1 MRCYEEI
8 LGYLETL
15 PVINTHSHHL
25 RHRQFFDYHPNFT
38 YTGQYDLNALLHMS
52 YCAWCGPLPGED
64 GYFSKVKNRG
74 PFRALERGLQAL
86 YGIDA
91 PLNEETYP
99 LFDAAIR
106 AAYPNGEDR
115 TFSLLR
121 EKCGYEKI
129 VLDAPLTPGD
139 TYGEPDLFAGVI
151 RLDYFLQGYADDTA
165 ELNGL
170 NCRTFHGRENF
181 LTLQDFCDTFRR
193 VVAEKK
199 KNGLKA
205 IKCAAAYERGL
216 DFAVVSKERA
226 EKVFTEKDPAA
237 QQIRDFQDY
246 FFHFALEVA
255 REFELPVQIHTGLG
269 GMVKSNPHMLQPVIA
284 SHREN
289 KFVLFHGGY
298 PWTDEWL
305 GLLQAYPGTVYG
317 DTVWLPVLSETAAER
332 VLCEVMDI
340 ANADAVTWGC
350 DTWTGEESYGSLLA
364 MRRVLARA
372 LARKVQENYFSLA
385 DAFEAG
391 KNILYTGAKKLY
403 QL

>member
-8 LGYLETL
+8 LAYLETL
-15 PVINTHSHHL
+15 PVVNTHSHHL

-38 YTGQYDLNALLHMS
+38 YTGQYDLNTLLHMS
-52 YCAWCGPLPGED
+52 YCAWCGPLPGEE
-64 GYFSKVKNRG
+64 GYFAKVKNRG
-74 PFRALERGLQAL
+74 PFRALERGLQEL
-86 YGIDA
+86 YGIHA
-91 PLNEETYP
+91 PLNEETYGI
-99 LFDAAIR
+99 FDEAIR
-106 AAYPNGEDR
+106 AAYPNGEDH
-115 TFSLLR
+115 TFAILR

-193 VVAEKK
+193 VVEQK
-199 KNGLKA
+199 KNCGLKA
-205 IKCAAAYERGL
+205 LKCAAAYERGL
-216 DFAVVSKERA
+216 DFAQVSKERA
-226 EKVFTEKDPAA
+226 EKVFTEKEPTA

-246 FFHFALEVA
+246 FFHFALDVA
-255 REFELPVQIHTGLG
+255 REFDLPVQIHTGLG
-269 GMVKSNPHMLQPVIA
+269 GMVKSNPHTLQPVIA

-332 VLCEVMDI
+332 VLCEVIDI

-372 LARKVQENYFSLA
+372 LGRKVEEGYFSLA

-391 KNILYTGAKKLY
+391 KNIMYNNAKKLY